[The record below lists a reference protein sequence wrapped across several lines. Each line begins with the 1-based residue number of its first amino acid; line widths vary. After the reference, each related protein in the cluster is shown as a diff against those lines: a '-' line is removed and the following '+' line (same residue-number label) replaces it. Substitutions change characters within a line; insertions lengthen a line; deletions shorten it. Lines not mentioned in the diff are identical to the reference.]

1 MDKIGIQNDLKN
13 NINNRYK
20 TCFFTDFYRYRFLPI
35 FSNFNLTDT
44 DTDFHD
50 WITYRYRYRFS
61 KKYRLTDTDNRYTD
75 YRSIPNTQMSGCLT
89 ETKMRS
95 FALA

>member
-1 MDKIGIQNDLKN
+1 MILIIGIKPG
-13 NINNRYK
+13 
-20 TCFFTDFYRYRFLPI
+20 FFTDFYRYRFLPI

-61 KKYRLTDTDNRYTD
+61 EKYRLTDTDNRYTD
-75 YRSIPNTQMSGCLT
+75 YRSIPRGKVEIQKFESD
-89 ETKMRS
+89 KI
-95 FALA
+95 

>member
-13 NINNRYK
+13 ATNNRYK
-20 TCFFTDFYRYRFLPI
+20 TWFFTDFYQYRFLAI

-61 KKYRLTDTDNRYTD
+61 EKYRLTNTDNRYTN
-75 YRSIPNTQMSGCLT
+75 YRPIPNLGGYTV
-89 ETKMRS
+89 
-95 FALA
+95 